1 MLERTMPALV
11 MLIIHQRP
19 DALRGKSLTE
29 VLDLEEL
36 WPVRLRSHLQR
47 WRSEPQDMYRA
58 RPIVVFATIGQ
69 GRADGKITPE
79 EENTVLGK
87 LLTHWA
93 LTSTLEAAAG
103 CATPRPPDDTFRW
116 GIRHDE
122 PIPTTTRR
130 TPWPSQ
136 QKSAQPAFADM

>member
-1 MLERTMPALV
+1 MSVLV

-19 DALRGKSLTE
+19 VALRGKSLTE

-36 WPVRLRSHLQR
+36 WPVRLRTHLQH

-87 LLTHWA
+87 LLNA
-93 LTSTLEAAAG
+93 LGADQHLGGRRRLFNPATAG
-103 CATPRPPDDTFRW
+103 
-116 GIRHDE
+116 
-122 PIPTTTRR
+122 
-130 TPWPSQ
+130 
-136 QKSAQPAFADM
+136 

>member
-1 MLERTMPALV
+1 M
-11 MLIIHQRP
+11 
-19 DALRGKSLTE
+19 
-29 VLDLEEL
+29 
-36 WPVRLRSHLQR
+36 RLRSHLQH

-58 RPIVVFATIGQ
+58 RPIVAFATIGQ

-79 EENTVLGK
+79 EENIVLGK

-103 CATPRPPDDTFRW
+103 CATPRPPDDAFRW
-116 GIRHDE
+116 GIKHDG
-122 PIPTTTRR
+122 PIPTTRR

-136 QKSAQPAFADM
+136 QKSAQPAFAGM

>member
-1 MLERTMPALV
+1 MAASVGLGSQWEQGGSKP
-11 MLIIHQRP
+11 
-19 DALRGKSLTE
+19 
-29 VLDLEEL
+29 EE
-36 WPVRLRSHLQR
+36 
-47 WRSEPQDMYRA
+47 MYRA
-58 RPIVVFATIGQ
+58 RTIVVFATIGQ

-116 GIRHDE
+116 GIKHDE

-130 TPWPSQ
+130 TPWPNQ
-136 QKSAQPAFADM
+136 QKSAQPAFAGMCRSPTARAWS